1 MTKQVKF
8 TSSAS
13 GKALEKGE
21 NQGDQGEKQTDNLK
35 FLKHDVQQLKIK
47 DLTLKINQIKEP
59 KLTLKELKKQERQ
72 KKIRKRIRYLCKHLY
87 DNNNSK

>member
-35 FLKHDVQQLKIK
+35 FLKHDV
-47 DLTLKINQIKEP
+47 
-59 KLTLKELKKQERQ
+59 
-72 KKIRKRIRYLCKHLY
+72 
-87 DNNNSK
+87 